1 MNPKVTQYKDLI
13 ASMSTDELMNFID
26 ETIDPTITELR
37 ARIQQLQKDYK
48 ILSKELEDFEFIT
61 GRK

>member
-26 ETIDPTITELR
+26 NTIDPTITELR
-37 ARIQQLQKDYK
+37 ARIQQLQKDYE
-48 ILSKELEDFEFIT
+48 ELQEDLKVYWGCGGE
-61 GRK
+61 

>member
-26 ETIDPTITELR
+26 DTIDPTITELQI
-37 ARIQQLQKDYK
+37 RIKQLQKDYE
-48 ILSKELEDFEFIT
+48 ELQQDLNRLEETRYD
-61 GRK
+61 